1 MTLTTPVSPDLADSA
16 CSVAD
21 CLESAQ
27 VMASATVR
35 INPGPDMPPDFGTV
49 TFGLPVCPNHAHM
62 LHRGCTLSHVHS
74 GI

>member
-1 MTLTTPVSPDLADSA
+1 MTLTIPVSPDLADSA

-35 INPGPDMPPDFGTV
+35 IDSGPDIPPDSGAV
-49 TFGLPVCPNHAHM
+49 TFGLPVCPNHARL
-62 LHRGCTLSHVHS
+62 LHRGCTLSHFHS
-74 GI
+74 GL